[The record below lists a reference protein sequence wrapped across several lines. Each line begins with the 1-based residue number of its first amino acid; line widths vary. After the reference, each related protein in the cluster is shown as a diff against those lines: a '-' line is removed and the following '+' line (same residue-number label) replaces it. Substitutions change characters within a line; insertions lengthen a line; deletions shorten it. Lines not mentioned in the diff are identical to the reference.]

1 MLSGLRDEVV
11 PPEQMKALWEVV
23 GRRQGVKT
31 KDESDGNGRVG
42 EGKSQFIEF
51 ERGTHSQ
58 FSLLLLISYTWLIRI
73 ALVDDTCVQEGY
85 WTNVADFVA
94 SLGAAEAPNSGSRL

>member
-11 PPEQMKALWEVV
+11 PPEHMKALWEVV
-23 GRRQGVKT
+23 GRRQGGKT

-42 EGKSQFIEF
+42 EGKSKFIEF

-58 FSLLLLISYTWLIRI
+58 SSSPTYGLLLY
-73 ALVDDTCVQEGY
+73 D
-85 WTNVADFVA
+85 
-94 SLGAAEAPNSGSRL
+94 